1 MAGWQSG
8 SCRGLQIL
16 VHRFNSGT
24 GLQNSFL
31 PHILFRLSSAVEQ
44 SAVNRLV
51 ACSNQAAGA
60 IKKTPSRRWCFFYG
74 SGYLDERRP
83 TGACLERIVD
93 SNEPA
98 KFESYGARRPR
109 LREYPIWQLLA
120 VLLNGRSLFPF
131 RRFPCKKN
139 AGYNIRQIKA
149 L

>member
-1 MAGWQSG
+1 MTWEKISVYIKAPIEIGTRLAGWQSG

-60 IKKTPSRRWCFFYG
+60 IKKDLPCGGLFLW
-74 SGYLDERRP
+74 L
-83 TGACLERIVD
+83 RIPCR
-93 SNEPA
+93 EQ
-98 KFESYGARRPR
+98 R
-109 LREYPIWQLLA
+109 LP
-120 VLLNGRSLFPF
+120 GKSLFPSKSPHIGISYLLF
-131 RRFPCKKN
+131 LILCYKFLPWGC
-139 AGYNIRQIKA
+139 

>member
-60 IKKTPSRRWCFFYG
+60 IKKTPSLGWCFFYG
-74 SGYLDERRP
+74 SGYLSEWRP
-83 TGACLERIVD
+83 TGACLERVVG

-98 KFESYGARRPR
+98 KFEPYGARRTR
-109 LREYPIWQLLA
+109 LREYPIWQPCCSVEQTKPVSFPPL
-120 VLLNGRSLFPF
+120 SLQ
-131 RRFPCKKN
+131 KKCR
-139 AGYNIRQIKA
+139 IRYPA
-149 L
+149 N

>member
-1 MAGWQSG
+1 MQRTANPCTSVQF
-8 SCRGLQIL
+8 RY
-16 VHRFNSGT
+16 RPP
-24 GLQNSFL
+24 NSFL

-98 KFESYGARRPR
+98 KFESYGTRRPR

-131 RRFPCKKN
+131 RRFPCKKMPDTIS
-139 AGYNIRQIKA
+139 GKLRLYDFY
-149 L
+149 